1 MYTQKENLESVQRDR
16 EILKLINGLQDNLIS
31 CKEIIDILTTRI
43 EKLEENKLE
52 SQQKLNV
59 VLKAIDRI
67 DNE

>member
-31 CKEIIDILTTRI
+31 CKEIIDLLTTRI